1 MAGGKNLATKYANKA
16 DERFSKESQAMLAV
30 NSDFEF
36 TGANTV
42 KVYSIPVVAMSDY
55 QRNGSNRYGTP
66 SDLTRNVQSLTVTK
80 DRAFSFIIDKGDKVQ
95 SEMVSD
101 AGKALARQIR
111 EVWVPEFDTYVFR
124 VLADA
129 ATESGNTDATTA
141 TTSNAY
147 SLFLNAME
155 KLGNQN
161 VPDKGRVCFCSC
173 KFANLLKQ
181 DSAFMRYG
189 DAAQQMLIRGVIGEV
204 DGCKIVKVPSG
215 RLPSGCS
222 FILTHP
228 MAATAPRQLE
238 EYKTHDN
245 PPGISGWL
253 VEGRVIYDCFV
264 LGEKRS
270 AIFYQGGA
278 GGLKQLT
285 VGTAD
290 ERRQEHGARHSGAAR
305 RERREVVLLHGRKR
319 GGAGE
324 RDLWHGHHDR
334 KVDGDGGG
342 QRGDYSGERQYGH
355 PRDRGRQGQQADR
368 DGRCGA
374 ECGLREDE
382 MWGGHCPP
390 HNPSGAA
397 RQLPLHKGAFG
408 RENRGGGDE
417 LNMEGGNWMTYG
429 QMRDRVL
436 MLLNQYSI
444 AGGKIRVTYNN
455 QADYLARVPGA
466 VNEALVYLA
475 TTARRL
481 RSVRKLEEAERAG
494 VWRVFVLPEDCW
506 QICSG
511 GVFRLGADGS
521 VERTNG
527 FRLLGEDRLAVAGAA
542 DGAWMLEYFRYPVL
556 LREKPEDGD
565 LVDCPPECAGAVACY
580 AAAQLAALDD
590 ANLQAALYNEFENRL
605 SRLGELPVAN
615 REEIGNMYGGW
626 EAVE

>member
-129 ATESGNTDATTA
+129 ATASGNTDTTTA

-285 VGTAD
+285 V
-290 ERRQEHGARHSGAAR
+290 
-305 RERREVVLLHGRKR
+305 
-319 GGAGE
+319 
-324 RDLWHGHHDR
+324 
-334 KVDGDGGG
+334 
-342 QRGDYSGERQYGH
+342 
-355 PRDRGRQGQQADR
+355 
-368 DGRCGA
+368 
-374 ECGLREDE
+374 
-382 MWGGHCPP
+382 
-390 HNPSGAA
+390 
-397 RQLPLHKGAFG
+397 
-408 RENRGGGDE
+408 
-417 LNMEGGNWMTYG
+417 
-429 QMRDRVL
+429 
-436 MLLNQYSI
+436 
-444 AGGKIRVTYNN
+444 
-455 QADYLARVPGA
+455 
-466 VNEALVYLA
+466 
-475 TTARRL
+475 
-481 RSVRKLEEAERAG
+481 AG
-494 VWRVFVLPEDCW
+494 VMSP
-506 QICSG
+506 S
-511 GVFRLGADGS
+511 S
-521 VERTNG
+521 M
-527 FRLLGEDRLAVAGAA
+527 AGA
-542 DGAWMLEYFRYPVL
+542 
-556 LREKPEDGD
+556 
-565 LVDCPPECAGAVACY
+565 
-580 AAAQLAALDD
+580 
-590 ANLQAALYNEFENRL
+590 
-605 SRLGELPVAN
+605 
-615 REEIGNMYGGW
+615 
-626 EAVE
+626 